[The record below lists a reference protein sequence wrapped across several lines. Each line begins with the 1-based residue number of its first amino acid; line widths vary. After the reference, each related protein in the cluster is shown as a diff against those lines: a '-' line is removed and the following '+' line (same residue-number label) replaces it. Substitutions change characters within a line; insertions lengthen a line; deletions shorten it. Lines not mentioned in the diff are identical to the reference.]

1 MADLLD
7 GIRKLKERRLEATRE
22 ISEVTVAPDDM
33 TELISLYETIC
44 MKSELVGCKNST
56 ATDQDKQELERMQKS
71 FKYRW
76 NNLTLDRQQEF
87 VDRLLD
93 ENLIPDTVGQILD
106 AFDGSAV
113 VSLVQV

>member
-1 MADLLD
+1 MVDLLE
-7 GIRKLKERRLEATRE
+7 GIRKLKERRLEATQA
-22 ISEVTVAPDDM
+22 ISEVAVAPDDM

-44 MKSELVGCKNST
+44 TKSELVRCKNST

-76 NNLTLDRQQEF
+76 NNLSLGRQQEF

-106 AFDGSAV
+106 AFDGSEV

>member
-1 MADLLD
+1 MVDLLE
-7 GIRKLKERRLEATRE
+7 GIRKLKERRLEATRA

-33 TELISLYETIC
+33 TGLISLYETIC
-44 MKSELVGCKNST
+44 IKSELVRCNNST

-76 NNLTLDRQQEF
+76 NELSLDRQQEF

-93 ENLIPDTVGQILD
+93 EGLLPNTVGQVLD
-106 AFDGSAV
+106 AFDGCTV
-113 VSLVQV
+113 VSLV